1 MPERLTDMDDEKLER
16 FKEFMVQQQAQ
27 SAERV
32 AQMEDLLVRF
42 AQATRE
48 RLAANDQ
55 RAQELDEKFAAL
67 LDAQI
72 KSEDTTAEMKRE
84 AKERA
89 AEFDRK
95 IAALVDAQ
103 MRTEETVKRAGERI
117 DKLGE
122 RIDNLTVVIEW
133 HIADGHGG
141 GARPES

>member
-1 MPERLTDMDDEKLER
+1 MDEQLER

-55 RAQELDEKFAAL
+55 RTQELDEKFAAL
-67 LDAQI
+67 TDAQI
-72 KSEDTTAEMKRE
+72 RSEGMTAEMKRE
-84 AKERA
+84 AKERD

-103 MRTEETVKRAGERI
+103 MRTEEVVKKAGERI

-122 RIDNLTVVIEW
+122 RIGNLTVVVER
-133 HIADGHGG
+133 HVADGHGG
-141 GARPES
+141 RGEAES

>member
-1 MPERLTDMDDEKLER
+1 MDEKLER

-48 RLAANDQ
+48 RLAAND
-55 RAQELDEKFAAL
+55 RRSQELDEKFAVL

-72 KSEDTTAEMKRE
+72 RSEDRAAEIDRE

-89 AEFDRK
+89 AEFDREAKERAADFDRK

-103 MRTEETVKRAGERI
+103 MRTEEVVMKV
-117 DKLGE
+117 GE
-122 RIDNLTVVIEW
+122 RIDNLTLVVER

-141 GARPES
+141 RAQTEG